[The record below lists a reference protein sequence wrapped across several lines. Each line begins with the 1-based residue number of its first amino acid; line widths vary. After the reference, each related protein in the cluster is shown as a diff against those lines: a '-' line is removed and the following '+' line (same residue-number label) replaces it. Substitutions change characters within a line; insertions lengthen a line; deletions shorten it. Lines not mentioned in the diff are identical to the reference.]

1 MIRMP
6 FQSTPLQTLIGAFV
20 AIAGG
25 VAASLLSGRYLIK
38 KVLEEKRV
46 EMFVDVLD
54 NVYAPF
60 QEIAEEI
67 IKENEINNGQIAD
80 LLTLIRENI
89 NYILRCPVDIKKE
102 IWILRENLGSGNQ
115 DEAIERVK
123 ALKGKIDKSIDKF
136 VLER

>member
-1 MIRMP
+1 MP
-6 FQSTPLQTLIGAFV
+6 FQSTPLQTLIGALA

-25 VAASLLSGRYLIK
+25 IAASLLSGHYLIK

-67 IKENEINNGQIAD
+67 IKENEISNGQIAD

-89 NYILRCPVDIKKE
+89 NYILRCPGDIKKE
-102 IWILRENLGSGNQ
+102 IWILRENLKSENQ
-115 DEAIERVK
+115 EEAVESVK
-123 ALKGKIDKSIDKF
+123 ALKRKIDKSIDKIA
-136 VLER
+136 LER